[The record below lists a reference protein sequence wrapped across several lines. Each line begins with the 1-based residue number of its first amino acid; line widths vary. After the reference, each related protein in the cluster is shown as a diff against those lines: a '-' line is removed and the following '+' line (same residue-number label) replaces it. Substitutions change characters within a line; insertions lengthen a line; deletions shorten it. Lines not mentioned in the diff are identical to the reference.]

1 MSMTQNLDQKL
12 VSARNLA
19 KYYKSL
25 VKFLVSDEYELR
37 DHVSKELV
45 RDDIKEMLEKTYKT
59 KKL

>member
-1 MSMTQNLDQKL
+1 MTQSLDQRL
-12 VSARNLA
+12 VSVRNLA

-37 DHVSKELV
+37 DHSSKETI
-45 RDDIKEMLEKTYKT
+45 RNDIKEMLEKTYKT